1 MRDRIPRYAGRVK
14 LTPVANQQYTYD
26 MVRADEPLQEGTPL
40 NRNTL
45 LSDQTVAE
53 FGLSLDATPDEAMR
67 FLNARRIEFENEV
80 NSDVE
85 KFKSDVLSA
94 INESFKIPRG
104 TAPALV
110 TKSERISGKVNY
122 SNETTLE
129 LNFDF
134 NPKLIILRDRDKLN
148 LNAKPLFF
156 TEDLVF
162 DHDGVTTDD
171 GYPVGNSCTFSDDGN
186 VKIVWYT
193 TSPSGFVV
201 GYVDKEY
208 DYIAMGPG
216 TPNSDDS
223 KVSFT
228 LYDAES
234 IDEFDNPE
242 TLYKIDDYTVDH
254 GTTWNEFAD
263 TTYDEDLGDY
273 WMNKGNP
280 ITHGVSGKIL
290 NDGDGNAING
300 TSVIVEGN
308 YYFVW

>member
-45 LSDQTVAE
+45 LSDQTAAE

-67 FLNARRIEFENEV
+67 FLNARRKEFENEV

-110 TKSERISGKVNY
+110 TKSEKVSGKVVY
-122 SNETTLE
+122 STETTLE

-134 NPKLIILRDRDKLN
+134 NPKLIILRDHDKLN
-148 LNAKPLFF
+148 FDAKPLFF
-156 TEDLVF
+156 TEDLIF

-193 TSPSGFVV
+193 TTTAGYVV

-216 TPNSDDS
+216 TPQSDDS
-223 KVSFT
+223 GEETQITFT
-228 LYDAES
+228 IGEATYTAENGMTWYEWVES
-234 IDEFDNPE
+234 EYNTIGLFVTSANSRV
-242 TLYKIDDYTVDH
+242 YKS
-254 GTTWNEFAD
+254 
-263 TTYDEDLGDY
+263 YDEENVTGE
-273 WMNKGNP
+273 
-280 ITHGVSGKIL
+280 VVAF
-290 NDGDGNAING
+290 DGTEESANEIIISNRHYH
-300 TSVIVEGN
+300 
-308 YYFVW
+308 YYPF